1 VTPAPPV
8 RRAGARDLDRLAALW
23 TALLAHHAELDP
35 VYRAG
40 AGAEATWRGVAR
52 SLLSRP
58 DAAVFVSE
66 AGGAAIGLCAVEI
79 VQGPPFLAERGRA
92 EITELYVEPA
102 ARRRGVGRA
111 LAGAALAF
119 AGGHGAP
126 RVEIRVHTRNAE
138 GRAFWRALGFE
149 PFVDVLARRL

>member
-8 RRAGARDLDRLAALW
+8 RRAGPRDLDRLAALW
-23 TALLAHHAELDP
+23 KALLAHHAGLDP
-35 VYRAG
+35 AYRA
-40 AGAEATWRGVAR
+40 AEGAEAVWRGVAR

-58 DAAVFVSE
+58 DAAAFVSE
-66 AGGAAIGLCAVEI
+66 VDGAVVGLCAVEI
-79 VQGPPFLAERGRA
+79 AQAPAFLAERGRA

-119 AGGHGAP
+119 AGGRGAS
-126 RVEIRVHTRNAE
+126 RVEIRVHARNVE